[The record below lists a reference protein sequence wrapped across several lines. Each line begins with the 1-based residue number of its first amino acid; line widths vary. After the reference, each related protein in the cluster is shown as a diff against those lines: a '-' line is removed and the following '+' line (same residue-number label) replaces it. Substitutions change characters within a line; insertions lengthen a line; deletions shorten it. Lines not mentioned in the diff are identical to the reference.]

1 MVVVSCSF
9 KAQKVHRPTGL
20 FTLLINI
27 GIVLFFEAVL
37 SVYCFFHFI
46 SYKLSLNL
54 GKKAPL
60 LN

>member
-1 MVVVSCSF
+1 MLN
-9 KAQKVHRPTGL
+9 KAQEVYTDTGL

-37 SVYCFFHFI
+37 SVYCSFHFI

>member
-1 MVVVSCSF
+1 MLN
-9 KAQKVHRPTGL
+9 KAQEVHTGL

-27 GIVLFFEAVL
+27 GIVLLFEAVL
-37 SVYCFFHFI
+37 SVYCSVYFK
-46 SYKLSLNL
+46 SYKLSLNF